1 MAADYRRILLLGIAA
16 IFPAAPAVAETGA
29 DYAADEAAENPA
41 EIIVTGKNDGYL
53 AQDSVTATKTGTPLI
68 DVPQT
73 ITVVTRERLDDQ
85 AMRSIAD
92 VLRYIPG
99 STIGQGEA
107 NRDQITLR
115 GQNTTADFFVDGM
128 RDDVQYFRSLYNI
141 ERVEVLK
148 GPFAMIFGRGGSGGV
163 VNRVRKSPL
172 LGQSAVETS
181 ASVNTFGAWD
191 IAGDVNV
198 PVSGNSALRVNA
210 FYEQLDGHRDFQS
223 GERYAVNPYLGVEF
237 GDWMLGLSYEYIKDD
252 RTTDRGNPS
261 LACTQPCT
269 PAPLE
274 GFRDTFFGVP
284 GVNQLGFEAH
294 VATAR
299 LDGQL
304 APGLNWSTSV
314 LYGDYDKFYTNVYPR
329 AAATSPTGTVSIE
342 GYTDPTTRE
351 NFIAQSNLVWDLD
364 FGGVKNT
371 ILFGLEYADQAS
383 TNQRRNAVLSST
395 TLNLTNII
403 YPTVTFPA
411 LNRDSV
417 SDVEVFSVYLQDQIK
432 IGDLVELVLGLRYDR
447 FEITGIDLQPN
458 PDRPFARTDDKVSP
472 RIGLILEP
480 QDNLSLYASYSQSFL
495 PRSGD
500 QFLNLSTVSE
510 ALTPE
515 EMTNYEIGGKW
526 DIKPDLNLTIA
537 LFQLDRTNTG
547 VPVPGVPGSAFLTDT
562 RTRGLE
568 VGLTGRILPQ
578 WQVSGGYTYQDAH
591 RRNDDTIRLGQ
602 VPRHQVAIWN
612 RFDLSDDFGIGLGV
626 VHQSSQFAAIR
637 TAPTVTRLPG
647 FTRFDAAVYW
657 DVSERFS
664 VQANVENLF
673 DESYFSDA
681 HNINNISTG
690 APINARLTMR
700 LKL

>member
-1 MAADYRRILLLGIAA
+1 MTRSFRSALLLGVAA
-16 IFPAAPAVAETGA
+16 TVPISAQAAES
-29 DYAADEAAENPA
+29 AADNPA
-41 EIIVTGKNDGYL
+41 EIIVTGQSDGYL

-85 AMRSIAD
+85 AMHSIAD
-92 VLRYIPG
+92 VLRYVPG
-99 STIGQGEA
+99 ATIGQGEA

-115 GQNTTADFFVDGM
+115 GQNTTADFFVDGV

-163 VNRVRKSPL
+163 INRVRKSPL
-172 LGQSAVETS
+172 LGETLVAAD

-191 IAGDVNV
+191 VAGDVNL

-210 FYEQLDGHRDFQS
+210 MYEQIDSHRDFHS
-223 GERYAVNPYLGVEF
+223 GKRYAVNPYLGFEF
-237 GDWMLGLSYEYIKDD
+237 GDWQLGLSYEYIKDD
-252 RTTDRGNPS
+252 RTTDRGNPA

-284 GVNQLGFEAH
+284 GVNEMGFEAH
-294 VATAR
+294 VAKAR

-304 APGLNWSTSV
+304 APGLEWSTSV
-314 LYGDYDKFYTNVYPR
+314 LYGDYDKFYTNVYPNGP
-329 AAATSPTGTVSIE
+329 ATSPIGTVPIE

-351 NFIAQSNLVWDLD
+351 NFIVQSNLVWEVA
-364 FGGVKNT
+364 FGGIDNT
-371 ILFGLEYADQAS
+371 FLFGVEYADQAS
-383 TNQRRNAVLSST
+383 TNQRRNAVLSNT
-395 TLNLTNII
+395 RLDLTNIV
-403 YPTVTFPA
+403 YPTVTFPV
-411 LNRDSV
+411 LNRNSA
-417 SDVEVFSVYLQDQIK
+417 SDVQVFSAYLQDQIAF
-432 IGDLVELVLGLRYDR
+432 GEVVELVLGLRYDR
-447 FEITGIDLQPN
+447 FEITGTDFQPD

-472 RIGLILEP
+472 RIGVILKP
-480 QDNLSLYASYSQSFL
+480 QPNLSLYASYSQSFL

-500 QFLNLSTVSE
+500 QFLNLSTVNE

-526 DIKPDLNLTIA
+526 DIRPDLNLTVA

-602 VPRHQVAIWN
+602 VPEHQFALWN
-612 RFDLSDDFGIGLGV
+612 RVDVSDEFGIGFGV

-647 FTRFDAAVYW
+647 FTRFDAALFW
-657 DVSERFS
+657 DVNDRFS
-664 VQANVENLF
+664 LQANIENVF

-681 HNINNISTG
+681 HNTNNISTG
-690 APINARLTMR
+690 APINARLTAR
-700 LKL
+700 VKL